1 MSGTISMMGQST
13 KEEYT
18 NVYLK
23 YDTEVEL
30 YSWIPIKTKHFTS
43 IKLINKKSNENN

>member
-23 YDTEVEL
+23 YDTRSRTILMDV
-30 YSWIPIKTKHFTS
+30 YQNKAFH
-43 IKLINKKSNENN
+43 IN